1 MTASTAPGRLPP
13 ESDQQFDIGSTED
26 SLDRMRVIY
35 AQHGDAYRVFAPG
48 RQSHTWV
55 FNHPDDVRRILIT
68 NHRNYTKGVGFD
80 RIKIL
85 LGNGIIVSEGE
96 FWKRQRRLMQPT
108 FHRRIIAQF
117 GTTIARANDRL
128 LQQWAAKAASGEPVN
143 VTDDMSEMTLEIVLR
158 VIFGDDVDAMAREAG
173 ENPFAVLTQEPA
185 RDLKFAYR
193 FRKLAALIGK
203 FVARRRAASTP
214 PAGAPP
220 AGDGPDYVAMLLNA
234 RDKDTGEGMTDKELV
249 DEITTL
255 IIAGHE
261 TTASALN
268 WAWYLLAHHPEI
280 TARLHS
286 EIDALADEAVPTLQQ
301 MEGMRYTNLLVQEVM
316 RLYPPVWV
324 ISRRTIEPDTL
335 GGYVVPAGTDVF
347 FSPYFVHR
355 HPDFWDDPEAFQPER
370 FADAKDKPR
379 LTYLPFSAGAHHC
392 IGETLA
398 VYEMLVHLF
407 KFARRY
413 HLRHDNNEPVAM
425 EALINLRTR
434 GPLYMRLEPR
444 N

>member
-1 MTASTAPGRLPP
+1 MTSSAAPVHLPP

-26 SLDRMRVIY
+26 SLDRMRAIY

-117 GTTIARANDRL
+117 GKVIAVANERL
-128 LQQWAAKAASGEPVN
+128 LDQWKAKAARGEPVN
-143 VTDDMSEMTLEIVLR
+143 VTGDMSEMTLEIVLR

-193 FRKLAALIGK
+193 FRKLAALIAK
-203 FVARRRAASTP
+203 FVALRRAGGAH
-214 PAGAPP
+214 PAGES
-220 AGDGPDYVAMLLNA
+220 PDYVSMLLVA
-234 RDKDTGEGMTDKELV
+234 RDKESGEGMSDKELV
-249 DEITTL
+249 DEITTM

-268 WAWYLLAHHPEI
+268 WAWYLLTHHAEV
-280 TARLHS
+280 AAKMRA
-286 EIDALADEAVPTLQQ
+286 EIDATPDEAVPTLEQ
-301 MEGMRYTNLLVQEVM
+301 MEALRYTNLVVQEVM

-324 ISRRTIEPDTL
+324 ISRRTIGPDTL
-335 GGYVVPAGTDVF
+335 GGYVVPPGTDVF

-355 HPDFWDDPEAFQPER
+355 HPQFWEQPEVFMPER
-370 FADAKDKPR
+370 FADAKEKPR

-407 KFARRY
+407 KATRRY
-413 HLRHDNNEPVAM
+413 HLRHDDNEPVAM

-434 GPLYMRLEPR
+434 QPLFMRLEPR
-444 N
+444 S